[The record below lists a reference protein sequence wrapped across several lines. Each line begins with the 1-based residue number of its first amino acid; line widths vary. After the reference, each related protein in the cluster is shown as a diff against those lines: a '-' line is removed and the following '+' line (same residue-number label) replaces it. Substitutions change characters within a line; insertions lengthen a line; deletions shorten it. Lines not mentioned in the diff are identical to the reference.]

1 MNKLFLMSP
10 KQLKNQI
17 LNNNTFKKIADL
29 LQNRFFLVNLLFLIG
44 SFDFLNAIEFG
55 KYSYGD
61 IYDGRLNNF
70 LLEHYYLALTN
81 QIPSF
86 VDANFYYP
94 MPFIMNSTDN
104 HWLLGNIYAILRI
117 IGFSKESSL
126 NGFVLFGT
134 FTNYWVSYFVFRKFK
149 FSANSS
155 AIGAYIF
162 AFNQI
167 IQFKIGHMQLNFKA
181 FIPLALLFSKNYF
194 ESLNLKYI
202 SYIILAITLQAISS
216 FYMGAF
222 LALLIFII
230 FILFLSQFN
239 IKQYNKIFPKKF
251 DLKIS
256 IPIFIL
262 SLFLLI
268 IWSYPYFNFY
278 LLSDQKKAIHLC
290 SFFELRNLFNLNDL
304 NWWNWVLNK
313 LSLNFLQ
320 NNNSENQF
328 FFGVG
333 IWLVLLYYIIF
344 SRSRNLQNHDKIFLK
359 SFLIFFL
366 LMYLDRYING
376 FYFLQIIFPP
386 FGLLRAQT
394 RFFYVIFFL
403 VAYFITLILDKF
415 PQSKTY
421 HKFFKAI
428 FCIIIIIEPFTEKI
442 SFSKKD
448 DSFTQIDDYY
458 QAIMKHGNHDS
469 IVLFLSKNYKT
480 NPQNLAILDNLNAMS
495 LSQEKNIKVI
505 NIYSSINIY
514 DYFINNKIEVNCKEA
529 GIYIKKLE
537 EKFTKVLRYD
547 FKYDRDKLLVLVD
560 RKPCSKDNFE

>member
-1 MNKLFLMSP
+1 MNKLFLMLP

-17 LNNNTFKKIADL
+17 LNNNTFKKITDL

-44 SFDFLNAIEFG
+44 SFDYLNAIEFG

-61 IYDGRLNNF
+61 IFDGRLNNLF
-70 LLEHYYLALTN
+70 LEHYYLALTN

-86 VDANFYYP
+86 VNANFYHP
-94 MPFIMNSTDN
+94 MPFIINSTDN

-117 IGFSKESSL
+117 IGFNKESSL

-134 FTNYWVSYFVFRKFK
+134 FTNYWVSYFVLRKFK

-162 AFNQI
+162 TFNQI
-167 IQFKIGHMQLNFKA
+167 IQFNGHIQLCFKA

-202 SYIILAITLQAISS
+202 SYIILAITLQTISS
-216 FYMGAF
+216 FYIGAF
-222 LALLIFII
+222 LALLIFVI

-239 IKQYNKIFPKKF
+239 IKQHGKFLPKKF

-268 IWSYPYFNFY
+268 IWSYPYFKFY
-278 LLSDQKKAIHLC
+278 QLSNQKNAIYLY
-290 SFFELRNLFNLNDL
+290 SFFELNNLFSLIDL

-313 LSLNFLQ
+313 LSLDFLK
-320 NNNSENQF
+320 NNNNENQF

-333 IWLVLLYYIIF
+333 IWFVLLYYIF
-344 SRSRNLQNHDKIFLK
+344 FNRNKNLQNHDKVFLK
-359 SFLIFFL
+359 SFLSFFL
-366 LMYLDRYING
+366 LMYLDQYIG
-376 FYFLQIIFPP
+376 SFYFLQVAIPP
-386 FGLLRAQT
+386 LGMIRAQT
-394 RFFYVIFFL
+394 RFFYVIFFF

-421 HKFFKAI
+421 HKFFKTI

-442 SFSKKD
+442 YSSKKD
-448 DSFTQIDDYY
+448 NSSTQIDDYY

-469 IVLFLSKNYKT
+469 IVLFLSKNYKKNT
-480 NPQNLAILDNLNAMS
+480 QNLQILDNLNAMS

-514 DYFINNKIEVNCKEA
+514 DYFINDKIEVNCKEA

-537 EKFTKVLRYD
+537 EKFTKVLGYD
-547 FKYDRDKLLVLVD
+547 FKYDRNKLLVLID
-560 RKPCSKDNFE
+560 REPCSKDNFE